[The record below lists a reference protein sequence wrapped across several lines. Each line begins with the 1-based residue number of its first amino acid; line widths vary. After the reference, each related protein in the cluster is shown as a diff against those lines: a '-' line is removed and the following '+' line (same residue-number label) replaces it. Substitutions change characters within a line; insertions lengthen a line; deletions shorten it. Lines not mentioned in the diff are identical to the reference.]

1 MMENNQ
7 TVAVHPQLIKE
18 PVDILKDYE
27 NVGGSITVFSPFGND
42 PLNGKPNLITRRD
55 EVFYEHCPAFNQT
68 FHTMVNGDF
77 TLFRR
82 GLLLLISITSSL
94 A

>member
-27 NVGGSITVFSPFGND
+27 NIGGSITVFSPFGND

-55 EVFYEHCPAFNQT
+55 EDFMSPAFNQT